1 MNMNYSTATNIAK
14 QHLSQKEFEAFN
26 YFWTRKDMI
35 SLGHICLHDKAE
47 LVRVK
52 EMINKAINE
61 NPNINKSELKR
72 NLASKYGY
80 TSENSVNTIIWEI
93 EKNNGRKSKKIENEN

>member
-1 MNMNYSTATNIAK
+1 MKKNKIKGLTFRQK
-14 QHLSQKEFEAFN
+14 QLKNKNSM
-26 YFWTRKDMI
+26 Y
-35 SLGHICLHDKAE
+35 AE
-47 LVRVK
+47 YL
-52 EMINKAINE
+52 NSINE